1 MKSIFVYLFFSIFSI
16 DLVCSRVYDEN
27 EKKNLL
33 DSMNNERRNVDPQG
47 SNMRELSYSDCLAG
61 VADEYVMGCPGKGDR
76 NAGLQEQA
84 EAAGCVPPGATVGS
98 AIYNQIGQNPVLLW
112 AGEDYDYDTNSCGE
126 GTCENYRQLMNAESH
141 MTGCAVN
148 TYREECEEGGFS
160 TFHCYFINATSDGDR
175 PYLEGEPCSECK
187 TSDCNEGLC
196 GDTVPNVTTEPQVT
210 TAQVTTPKVTTP
222 KVTTPQV
229 NTPCDHNHNHN
240 HHNHGHGHNHG
251 HNHDN
256 KNPDD
261 HKDDTSKTPQ
271 SDVSSETPKPHDH
284 GHDHKSHDHNH
295 GSKHDHAHNHHNGNG
310 DMNGQMSV
318 GHFVGS
324 SSSASINKIAVL
336 LLIASLFAFIFSS
349 L

>member
-175 PYLEGEPCSECK
+175 PYLEGEPCSECE

-210 TAQVTTPKVTTP
+210 TAQVTTPKVT
-222 KVTTPQV
+222 
-229 NTPCDHNHNHN
+229 TPCDHNHNHN

-284 GHDHKSHDHNH
+284 GHGHKSHDHNH

-310 DMNGQMSV
+310 DMNGKMSV
-318 GHFVGS
+318 GQFVGS